1 MATTNSIKTKTKYK
15 LIKTFFIFYWN
26 IVLQMS
32 KIDVYLLFSG
42 MKTNYFGASR
52 EYIHSLISKLK
63 LKIYE

>member
-1 MATTNSIKTKTKYK
+1 
-15 LIKTFFIFYWN
+15 
-26 IVLQMS
+26 MS

-42 MKTNYFGASR
+42 MKTNYFGVSH